1 MSDAHLTLLSKFTM
15 PIYIPKN
22 QPKHFYMY
30 VKKTQP
36 TGLRKGST
44 NFVVVHVEMH
54 GATYFGHLHG
64 DGGDINSFNLT
75 LHYDFQTFHCSVYR

>member
-1 MSDAHLTLLSKFTM
+1 MLSPWLIFFECFKRVSDAHLTLLSKFTM

-64 DGGDINSFNLT
+64 GGGGGAFNNLI
-75 LHYDFQTFHCSVYR
+75 